1 MGLQAVLDLL
11 QPETFTTP
19 AGELH
24 GNFGVRLPLDTH
36 IRTASNHLCR
46 RKLLQI
52 YSADIAELCGALSDL
67 LRSVKANLR
76 GSPLDGD
83 LWSYER
89 VVWRD
94 VIAAFGLV
102 PDPRKCWSK
111 PTHPRTVKRKN
122 CIWDDVHGLIDGSVT
137 FQPWDLWWWRD
148 ARDWPA
154 LVQRYMSAYKDL
166 PRNVRREL
174 AEATIPL
181 GSAANV
187 GPRTEYRRAP
197 ATETA
202 PPADR
207 AEYKTLPDWGVGDLG
222 YMDLLNTIKLNL
234 RIYEHVNGTTN
245 TTTYYYMVLT
255 SGGHTYKARK
265 QRQFGAPAVHNPPP
279 IPTQRCAG
287 HSVMRRARWAEAWEV
302 GVPPLRGRP
311 AAQPSAAQRQVEAAR
326 HPRRVR
332 LRGARILRFGCV
344 RLLPYPASAVGEQR
358 SACSAAAFYGC
369 VGLRDLVDEHGTEVR
384 GVAPVLGAGPVPE
397 IEIDHERVR
406 QQAGYDIQHRDPTS
420 QPHYFARS
428 SDRP

>member
-1 MGLQAVLDLL
+1 M
-11 QPETFTTP
+11 
-19 AGELH
+19 
-24 GNFGVRLPLDTH
+24 
-36 IRTASNHLCR
+36 
-46 RKLLQI
+46 
-52 YSADIAELCGALSDL
+52 
-67 LRSVKANLR
+67 KANLR

-102 PDPRKCWSK
+102 PDPKKCWSK

-122 CIWDDVHGLIDGSVT
+122 CFWDDVHGLINGSVT

-154 LVQRYMSAYKDL
+154 LVQRYVGAYKDL

-174 AEATIPL
+174 AEATSPL
-181 GSAANV
+181 GSADHA
-187 GPRTEYRRAP
+187 GPRTEYRRAQAP
-197 ATETA
+197 EAA
-202 PPADR
+202 PPTDR
-207 AEYKTLPDWGVGDLG
+207 AGFKTLPDWGVGDLG
-222 YMDLLNTIKLNL
+222 YVDLRNTIKLNL

-287 HSVMRRARWAEAWEV
+287 HSVVRRARWAEAREV
-302 GVPPLRGRP
+302 GVSPLRGGP
-311 AAQPSAAQRQVEAAR
+311 EAQPSAAQRQVEAAR

-332 LRGARILRFGCV
+332 LRGARLLWFGCV
-344 RLLPYPASAVGEQR
+344 RLLPYRKGVVSEQRKETRALLQPSTAASA
-358 SACSAAAFYGC
+358 
-369 VGLRDLVDEHGTEVR
+369 
-384 GVAPVLGAGPVPE
+384 
-397 IEIDHERVR
+397 
-406 QQAGYDIQHRDPTS
+406 
-420 QPHYFARS
+420 FAT
-428 SDRP
+428 